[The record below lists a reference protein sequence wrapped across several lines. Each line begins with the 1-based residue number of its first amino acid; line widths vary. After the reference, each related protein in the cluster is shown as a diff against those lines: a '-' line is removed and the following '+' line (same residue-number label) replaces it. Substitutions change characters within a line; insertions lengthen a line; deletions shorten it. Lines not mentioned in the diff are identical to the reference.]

1 MRKDDQNDDEKLRF
15 FSFFFSCVSRAPGSE
30 ASHRDSIRKLCGT
43 SYALKT

>member
-1 MRKDDQNDDEKLRF
+1 MRKDDQNDDEKLR
-15 FSFFFSCVSRAPGSE
+15 FFSCVSRAPGSE